1 MAEQAETNTKVSE
14 ILREG
19 PSASLPTKFG
29 MFRIK
34 VFRDHHLLEHAMIY
48 LGDLGSG
55 EPVLTRIHSECLTG
69 DTLGSLRCD
78 CGFQLEAALKKIAER
93 GRGALLYMRQEGR
106 GIGLFN
112 KIEAYCLQDQG
123 LDTVEAN
130 LRLGFPADGRT
141 YGLCADMMRAMG
153 FDQVIL
159 MTNNPAKIDDISK
172 HGIKVVSR
180 EPLEYGENKFNEN
193 YLRTKER
200 KMGHL
205 LHHQD

>member
-1 MAEQAETNTKVSE
+1 MAENE
-14 ILREG
+14 ILDRS
-19 PSASLPTKFG
+19 PSALLPSRFG
-29 MFRIK
+29 MFHIT
-34 VFRDHHLLEHAMIY
+34 VFRDQHLREHAMIY
-48 LGDLGSG
+48 LGDLTNS

-78 CGFQLEAALKKIAER
+78 CGFQLEAALRKISEQ

-112 KIEAYCLQDQG
+112 KIAAYKLQDGG
-123 LDTVEAN
+123 LDTVDAN
-130 LRLGFPADGRT
+130 LRLGFPADGRS
-141 YGLCADMMRAMG
+141 YSICADMMRAMG
-153 FDQVIL
+153 FSKIIL
-159 MTNNPAKIDDISK
+159 MTNNPAKIKDISQ
-172 HGIKVVSR
+172 HGIEVVAR
-180 EPLEYGENKFNEN
+180 EPLEYGENKYNEE

>member
-1 MAEQAETNTKVSE
+1 MAESE
-14 ILREG
+14 ILDRS
-19 PSASLPTKFG
+19 PSALLPSRFG
-29 MFRIK
+29 MFHIT
-34 VFRDHHLLEHAMIY
+34 VFRDQHLREHAMIY
-48 LGDLGSG
+48 LGDLTNG

-78 CGFQLEAALKKIAER
+78 CGFQLEAALRKISEQ

-112 KIEAYCLQDQG
+112 KIAAYKLQDGG
-123 LDTVEAN
+123 LDTVDAN
-130 LRLGFPADGRT
+130 LRLGFPADGRS
-141 YGLCADMMRAMG
+141 YSICADMMRAMG
-153 FDQVIL
+153 FSKIIL
-159 MTNNPAKIDDISK
+159 MTNNPAKIKDISQ
-172 HGIKVVSR
+172 HGIEVVAR
-180 EPLEYGENKFNEN
+180 EPLEYGENKYNEE